1 MIENTSNYQI
11 ENDIY
16 NSLILKSHDEDYIY
30 YKDVCNITIYFILGI
45 ILLLIISVLIISCIN
60 II

>member
-30 YKDVCNITIYFILGI
+30 ITKMFVILQFILY
-45 ILLLIISVLIISCIN
+45 
-60 II
+60 